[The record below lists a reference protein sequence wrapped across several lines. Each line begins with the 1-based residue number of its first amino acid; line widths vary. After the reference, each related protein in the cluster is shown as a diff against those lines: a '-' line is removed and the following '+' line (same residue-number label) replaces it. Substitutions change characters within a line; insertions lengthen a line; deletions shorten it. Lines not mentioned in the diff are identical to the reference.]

1 MSNATSNAHTP
12 DQVAAAQKAPWGP
25 FRAVIGAVVS
35 FFMAQEAAT
44 FLLSLYV
51 QTRGWTSQQVESW
64 ADQSSSKFFYYV
76 LVEVLT
82 LSIIWLFVRGVPFH
96 VVRKTIGLVR
106 PRWRDVLYVLLG
118 FVGYYVLYFAIISI
132 SNILMPIDLNQK
144 QDIGFDQTHNS
155 VGSLIIIAISL
166 VVLPPIVEEIV
177 FRGFLFRGL
186 RRSFTPII
194 AALITSVLFAIPH
207 SWQSTDGHTLWNAAI
222 DTFSLSL
229 VLCYLRE
236 RTGTLWAGINVHA
249 LKNLIAF
256 LALFIFHVQ

>member
-1 MSNATSNAHTP
+1 MSSATSNTNTP
-12 DQVAAAQKAPWGP
+12 QQTTAQKAPWGP

-64 ADQSSSKFFYYV
+64 ANQSTSKFYYYV
-76 LVEVLT
+76 LVEALT
-82 LSIIWLFVRGVPFH
+82 LSIIWLFVRGVPFQ
-96 VVRKTIGLVR
+96 VIRKTIGLVK
-106 PRWRDVLYVLLG
+106 PRWRDLLYVVVG
-118 FVGYYVLYFAIISI
+118 FIGYYLLYFAIISI

-144 QDIGFDQTHNS
+144 QEIGFDQTNNS
-155 VGSLIIIAISL
+155 IGSLIIIAISL
-166 VVLPPIVEEIV
+166 VILPPIVEEIV

-186 RRSFTPII
+186 RRSFTPVI
-194 AALITSVLFAIPH
+194 AALITSVLFAVPH

-236 RTGTLWAGINVHA
+236 RTGTLWAGISVHA